1 VTAPLIT
8 LTTDFGVSDH
18 FVGAMK
24 GVIASIEPEARVHD
38 ITHHVNPF
46 DPLDGALTVA
56 NFYRYWPARTIHVV
70 VVDPG
75 VGSLRRP
82 ILAGAGG
89 HYFIAPDNGVL
100 SLVFDREAE
109 IRAWHITSEHY
120 FLKPVSRT
128 FHGRD
133 IFAPSAAWL
142 ARNGQPE
149 SFGPE
154 IHDYE
159 RFSLPKAAIGSG
171 SISGVILRA
180 DHFGNLLT
188 NLLPDQA
195 PQLVPGTRFR
205 LRVGSAEVTRLVTTF
220 GEAAPGEPCLFVGSS
235 GYFEI
240 CVNRS
245 SAAKATAAGAGVPFT
260 IEFDP

>member
-1 VTAPLIT
+1 MSAPLIT

-24 GVIASIEPEARVHD
+24 GVIATIEPEARVYD
-38 ITHHVNPF
+38 ITHQVNPY
-46 DPLDGALTVA
+46 DLLDGAITVA
-56 NFYRYWPARTIHVV
+56 NFYRYWPAHTIHVV

-75 VGSLRRP
+75 VGSTRRP
-82 ILAGAGG
+82 LLVSAGG

-100 SLVFDREAE
+100 SLVFEREPE
-109 IRAWHITSEHY
+109 VHAWHITAEHY
-120 FLKPVSRT
+120 FLKPVSHT

-142 ARNGQPE
+142 ARSGHPE
-149 SFGPE
+149 SFGSE
-154 IHDYE
+154 IGDYE
-159 RFSLPKAAIGSG
+159 RFLLPKPSVAAGSVA
-171 SISGVILRA
+171 GVILRA

-188 NLLPDQA
+188 NLLPGEV
-195 PQLVPGTRFR
+195 PKLVPGARFR
-205 LRVGSAEVTRLVTTF
+205 LRVGNAEVTRLITTF
-220 GEAAPGEPCLFVGSS
+220 AEGELGEPCLLVGSS

-245 SAAKATAAGAGVPFT
+245 SAAQTTAAGAGDPFH
-260 IEFDP
+260 IELAV